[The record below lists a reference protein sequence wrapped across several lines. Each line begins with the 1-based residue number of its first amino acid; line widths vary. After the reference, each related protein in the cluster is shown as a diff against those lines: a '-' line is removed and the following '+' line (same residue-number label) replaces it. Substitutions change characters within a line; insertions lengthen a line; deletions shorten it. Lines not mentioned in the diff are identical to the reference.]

1 MYTIILL
8 DDINGVNY
16 HRVMVP
22 AQNLMKYG
30 YDKIHLVK
38 DLKEMVDM
46 DLSLVSNVVIPRV
59 LNAKNPKHF
68 RSIMKR
74 ANNIRII
81 VDVDDHW
88 TLNKDNFN
96 YELWKKEVGNMIK
109 RTLQIADVVWT
120 PSEIL
125 AKYVKRLSPRAEVV
139 IVPNA
144 IDPDAEQWKH
154 KKTKSKELRFG
165 YTGAGAHNDD
175 VDEIGYDFGGK
186 TLYCTNVE
194 KYVKKLNASHPVPWT
209 TMFDYGE
216 VYKNI
221 DVLLVPL
228 KKNTF
233 NECKS
238 DLKLVEAAF
247 TGTAVIASN
256 VSPYKDFIVSGYNG
270 ILCSTPDEWKEAIE
284 TMTKQ
289 KAKELA
295 ANLAKTYVESRN
307 IKKVNEIRI
316 ESLNRGIAAIVH
328 KGG

>member
-88 TLNKDNFN
+88 ILNKDNFN
-96 YELWKKEVGNMIK
+96 YELWKKEIGDMIK

-125 AKYVKRLSPRAEVV
+125 AKYVNRLAPKAEVV

-175 VDEIGYDFGGK
+175 VNEIGYDFEGK
-186 TLYCTNVE
+186 VLYCTNVE

-238 DLKLVEAAF
+238 DLKLVESAF

-256 VSPYKDFIVSGYNG
+256 VSPYKDFIVNGYNG
-270 ILCSTPDEWKEAIE
+270 ILCSTPEEWKEAIE
-284 TMTKQ
+284 NMTKK

-328 KGG
+328 EGG

>member
-88 TLNKDNFN
+88 ILNKDNFN
-96 YELWKKEVGNMIK
+96 YELWKKEIGNMIK

-125 AKYVKRLSPRAEVV
+125 AKYVNRLAPKAEVV

-175 VDEIGYDFGGK
+175 VNEIGYDFEGK
-186 TLYCTNVE
+186 VLYCTNVE

-256 VSPYKDFIVSGYNG
+256 VSPYKDFIVNGYNG
-270 ILCSTPDEWKEAIE
+270 ILCSTPEEWKEAIE
-284 TMTKQ
+284 TMTKK

-328 KGG
+328 EGG

>member
-1 MYTIILL
+1 
-8 DDINGVNY
+8 
-16 HRVMVP
+16 
-22 AQNLMKYG
+22 
-30 YDKIHLVK
+30 
-38 DLKEMVDM
+38 
-46 DLSLVSNVVIPRV
+46 
-59 LNAKNPKHF
+59 
-68 RSIMKR
+68 MKR

-88 TLNKDNFN
+88 ILNKDNFN
-96 YELWKKEVGNMIK
+96 YELWKKEIGNMIK

-125 AKYVKRLSPRAEVV
+125 AKYVNRLAPKAEVV

-175 VDEIGYDFGGK
+175 VNEIGYDFEGK
-186 TLYCTNVE
+186 VLYCTNVE

-256 VSPYKDFIVSGYNG
+256 VSPYKDFIVNGYNG
-270 ILCSTPDEWKEAIE
+270 ILCSTPEEWKEAIE
-284 TMTKQ
+284 TMTKK

-328 KGG
+328 EGG

>member
-1 MYTIILL
+1 
-8 DDINGVNY
+8 
-16 HRVMVP
+16 MVP

-68 RSIMKR
+68 HSIMKR

-96 YELWKKEVGNMIK
+96 YELWKKEIGNMIK

-125 AKYVKRLSPRAEVV
+125 AKYVNRLAPKAEVV

-175 VDEIGYDFGGK
+175 VNEIGYDFEGK
-186 TLYCTNVE
+186 VLYCTNVE

-256 VSPYKDFIVSGYNG
+256 VSPYKDFIVNGYNG
-270 ILCSTPDEWKEAIE
+270 ILCSTPEEWKEAIE
-284 TMTKQ
+284 TMTKK

-328 KGG
+328 EGG

>member
-8 DDINGVNY
+8 DDLNGVNY

-22 AQNLMKYG
+22 AKNLMKSG
-30 YDKIHLVK
+30 YDRIHLVS

-59 LNAKNPKHF
+59 LGAKNHKVF
-68 RSIMKR
+68 RKIMKR
-74 ANNIRII
+74 SNVKII
-81 VDVDDHW
+81 VDIDDYW
-88 TLNKDNFN
+88 VLNKDNFH
-96 YELWKKEVGNMIK
+96 YKLWKESVTDLIK
-109 RTLQIADVVWT
+109 KTISIADVVWT

-125 AKYVKRLSPRAEVV
+125 KKYINRLNPSAEVV

-144 IDPDAEQWKH
+144 IDQEEDQWKL
-154 KKTKSKELRFG
+154 KKTRSKHLRFG

-175 VDEIGYDFGGK
+175 VDEIGYTFEDK
-186 TLYCTNVE
+186 VLYCTNVE
-194 KYVKKLNASHPVPWT
+194 KYVKKLKASHPVDWSSI
-209 TMFDYGE
+209 FHYGE
-216 VYKNI
+216 VYKDI

-256 VSPYKDFIVSGYNG
+256 VSPYKEKIINGYNG
-270 ILCSTPDEWKEAIE
+270 ILCSTPEEWKEAIE
-284 TMTKQ
+284 SMTKK

-295 ANLAKTYVESRN
+295 ANLAKDYVEQRE

-316 ESLNRGIAAIVH
+316 NSLERSNAAVVH
-328 KGG
+328 EGG

>member
-1 MYTIILL
+1 
-8 DDINGVNY
+8 
-16 HRVMVP
+16 MVP
-22 AQNLMKYG
+22 AQNLMKSG

-68 RSIMKR
+68 HSIMKR

-96 YELWKKEVGNMIK
+96 YELWKKEIGNMIK

-125 AKYVKRLSPRAEVV
+125 AKYVNRLAPKAEVV

-175 VDEIGYDFGGK
+175 VNEIGYDFEGK
-186 TLYCTNVE
+186 ILYCTNVE

-238 DLKLVEAAF
+238 DLKLVESAF

-256 VSPYKDFIVSGYNG
+256 VSPYKDFIVNGYNG
-270 ILCSTPDEWKEAIE
+270 ILCSTPEEWKEAIE
-284 TMTKQ
+284 TMTKK

-328 KGG
+328 EGG

>member
-1 MYTIILL
+1 
-8 DDINGVNY
+8 
-16 HRVMVP
+16 
-22 AQNLMKYG
+22 MKYG

-68 RSIMKR
+68 HSIMKR

-96 YELWKKEVGNMIK
+96 YELWKKEIGNMIK

-125 AKYVKRLSPRAEVV
+125 AKYVNRLAPKAEVV

-175 VDEIGYDFGGK
+175 VNEIGYDFEGK
-186 TLYCTNVE
+186 VLYCTNVE

-256 VSPYKDFIVSGYNG
+256 VSPYKDFIVNGYNG
-270 ILCSTPDEWKEAIE
+270 ILCSTPEEWKEAIE
-284 TMTKQ
+284 TMTKK

-328 KGG
+328 EGG